1 MVFQHKVGFK
11 LILTYVFSLALA
23 LSAVLIV
30 AESIIT
36 QQVHKRHQKR
46 LDNLT
51 EKIFFSLEKQKDQI
65 RLLTMAIANFGRMGP
80 LVANED
86 KRNIRSLISPV
97 FKESD
102 LDALL
107 VFGKEGKELI
117 RLVSDDLHQES
128 SGGSGLLKK
137 TIVGTYGVRLSKWE
151 QGILISGSAPVY
163 NEEALAGRV
172 YTGVLIDNMYLS
184 DLAKGNDLFMAI
196 VREGKV
202 IASTFTKKEG
212 EGDELEFS
220 EDVLHDIKALMGQ
233 PLPVV
238 VEEKSYTMKSL
249 PLKDRTGDIIGFL
262 VIGLS
267 RVELNQTVNSLRGT
281 ILGVGGGGALL
292 GILLMVLLTS
302 KMRRQINLLSLGT
315 EKVSSG
321 DLTESIPEIS
331 KDELGVLARSFNQ
344 MSQTIMERNRIL
356 QDEKEKI
363 LANVDF
369 LSMLVHDIK
378 APMAGVSLMIESL
391 LEENLSEAVK
401 QRLAGMGESLEELLS
416 HLYNILTISK
426 IEKGPFTLQLEPV
439 DLNASVTY
447 VGSQC
452 RVMADRKEI
461 QVLEELD
468 PALPALQADE
478 FYLERLINNLLINA
492 IHWTPQGGTVKIKTG
507 FLREGEHNRITL
519 EVADS
524 GPGILPEQR
533 PILFKQ
539 FISAPEKGDLTGTH
553 SGLGLHIAQTI
564 VQAHGGTLQ
573 EEGKPGEGARF
584 VCSFPIAEKGA

>member
-1 MVFQHKVGFK
+1 M
-11 LILTYVFSLALA
+11 
-23 LSAVLIV
+23 
-30 AESIIT
+30 
-36 QQVHKRHQKR
+36 
-46 LDNLT
+46 
-51 EKIFFSLEKQKDQI
+51 
-65 RLLTMAIANFGRMGP
+65 
-80 LVANED
+80 
-86 KRNIRSLISPV
+86 
-97 FKESD
+97 
-102 LDALL
+102 
-107 VFGKEGKELI
+107 
-117 RLVSDDLHQES
+117 
-128 SGGSGLLKK
+128 
-137 TIVGTYGVRLSKWE
+137 VGTYGVRLSKWE
-151 QGILISGSAPVY
+151 QGVFISGSAPVY
-163 NEEALAGRV
+163 NEEELTGRV
-172 YTGVLIDNMYLS
+172 YTGVLIDNLYLS

-202 IASTFTKKEG
+202 LASTFTKKGG

-233 PLPVV
+233 PMPVV
-238 VEEKSYTMKSL
+238 VEEKTYTMKSL

-267 RVELNQTVNSLRGT
+267 RVELNQTVNSLRWT
-281 ILGVGGGGALL
+281 ILSVGGGGALL
-292 GILLMVLLTS
+292 GVLLMILLTS
-302 KMRRQINLLSLGT
+302 RMRRQISLLSLGT
-315 EKVSSG
+315 ERVSSG
-321 DLTESIPEIS
+321 DLTKPIPEIS

-344 MSQTIMERNRIL
+344 MSQTLQERNRIL
-356 QDEKEKI
+356 QEEKEKI

-391 LEENLSEAVK
+391 LDENLSEAVK

-426 IEKGPFTLQLEPV
+426 IEKGPFTLQLESV

-452 RVMADRKEI
+452 RVMADRKGI
-461 QVLEELD
+461 QVQENLD

-478 FYLERLINNLLINA
+478 FYLERLIYNLLINA

-507 FLREGEHNRITL
+507 FLKKEEHNRITL

-524 GPGILPEQR
+524 GPGIPPEQK
-533 PILFKQ
+533 PDLFKQ
-539 FISAPEKGDLTGTH
+539 FCSLTQKGDLTGTH
-553 SGLGLHIAQTI
+553 SGLGLYIAQTI

-573 EEGKPGEGARF
+573 EDGKPGEGAHF
-584 VCSFPIAEKGA
+584 VCIFPMAEKGA